1 MVATY
6 SCWEIKA
13 ANPEY
18 SNPKV
23 QQVAAE
29 RWRNLPAAEKQ
40 PFGNKG
46 FVSLYTISY
55 RMCSN
60 AGSMDHSE
68 ALYERANRAIGRYLE
83 DHVSRFPDLDYR
95 KEDLR

>member
-1 MVATY
+1 MVSETERVRTQQAILTGD
-6 SCWEIKA
+6 
-13 ANPEY
+13 
-18 SNPKV
+18 PKMV
-23 QQVAAE
+23 
-29 RWRNLPAAEKQ
+29 EKH

-68 ALYERANRAIGRYLE
+68 ALYDRANKVSARGGRWLRRRRRPSAAAAAAAAWARRA
-83 DHVSRFPDLDYR
+83 
-95 KEDLR
+95 